1 MTLKCGRSEK
11 KSTVEN
17 QRFIWIFQCGNKAHL
32 RRTIATIVSEIDDN
46 FQGLF
51 LNFVMQ
57 SVITAGTLY
66 FAAAKT
72 PRLRHFP
79 KI

>member
-1 MTLKCGRSEK
+1 M
-11 KSTVEN
+11 
-17 QRFIWIFQCGNKAHL
+17 
-32 RRTIATIVSEIDDN
+32 SEIDDN

-66 FAAAKT
+66 FAAAKNVRPDYDT
-72 PRLRHFP
+72 SQ
-79 KI
+79 KYSET